1 MELKKELRTARGTL
15 EIRNASTHNLQKV
28 DVDIPTGVLTS
39 ITGVSGS
46 GKSSLLGNLPKDLVE
61 AGRIEFVDQTQIKGS
76 RRSNPATFTGA
87 LEPIRKAFAKENG
100 VKPGLF
106 SANSDGACPHC
117 NGAGV
122 VYVELGI
129 MSGVDVPCEV
139 CEGRRFSDDVL
150 EYTLGGKNIAD
161 VLELPAEQAHAY
173 FQEADSKVPAAAKV
187 CASLEQVGL
196 GYLTLGQPL
205 NTLSGGERQRLKLAM
220 HLSKKKDAA
229 DVLVLD
235 EPTTG
240 LHLADVEMLLDLLD
254 LLVDAGTTV
263 ICIEH
268 HLAVVAHSDHIVD
281 MGPGAGSRGGKV
293 VLAGTPAQLM
303 DESESVTGAYLKK
316 YLSA

>member
-1 MELKKELRTARGTL
+1 M
-15 EIRNASTHNLQKV
+15 
-28 DVDIPTGVLTS
+28 
-39 ITGVSGS
+39 
-46 GKSSLLGNLPKDLVE
+46 
-61 AGRIEFVDQTQIKGS
+61 
-76 RRSNPATFTGA
+76 
-87 LEPIRKAFAKENG
+87 
-100 VKPGLF
+100 
-106 SANSDGACPHC
+106 
-117 NGAGV
+117 
-122 VYVELGI
+122 
-129 MSGVDVPCEV
+129 
-139 CEGRRFSDDVL
+139 
-150 EYTLGGKNIAD
+150 
-161 VLELPAEQAHAY
+161 LELPAEQAHAY
-173 FQEADSKVPAAAKV
+173 FKVTDSKVPAAAKV

-293 VLAGTPAQLM
+293 VLAGTPAELM